1 MSLYLYIHRLLLYP
15 FTNISGQ
22 NRLTNLH
29 NNFDNVAIISIY
41 QSVYMSELKLE
52 FVGKQVKDMYGTFI
66 GKVIGIVTDID
77 GSIESVGVDCGSTGL
92 KQLAYEQLLV
102 QGEYVIYIPRWR
114 LDAQKLLRQKSL
126 TLMRIKAL
134 KDIVSENDSMKDDA
148 ELIYIKYE
156 KRLNDLEKDEKYVH
170 EKLHERLNEL
180 DKESK
185 DIKAVL
191 FDAKL
196 QHRSNEITED
206 IYQQIS
212 IHTNELMEHIN
223 LEKSEI
229 NNVKTRLTQQTL
241 ENNAIT
247 TASDTEPSTTTSQ
260 ETPPAAIESALQ
272 QQQQQQ
278 EGSIAKQSVALPPQI
293 VGKNITTTEEKP
305 VETHD
310 DVDKE
315 TETSWLNQVIPK

>member
-1 MSLYLYIHRLLLYP
+1 
-15 FTNISGQ
+15 
-22 NRLTNLH
+22 
-29 NNFDNVAIISIY
+29 
-41 QSVYMSELKLE
+41 MSELKLE

-134 KDIVSENDSMKDDA
+134 KDIVSENDSMKDEA

-170 EKLHERLNEL
+170 EKLHDRLNEL

-206 IYQQIS
+206 IYQQINM
-212 IHTNELMEHIN
+212 HTNELMEHIN

-241 ENNAIT
+241 ENNDIT
-247 TASDTEPSTTTSQ
+247 TASNAESSSTTTTTRQ
-260 ETPPAAIESALQ
+260 ETPASESSLQ
-272 QQQQQQ
+272 QEE
-278 EGSIAKQSVALPPQI
+278 EGPMVRQNVTLPQI
-293 VGKNITTTEEKP
+293 VGNNATASEEKS

-310 DVDKE
+310 DEDADKE

>member
-1 MSLYLYIHRLLLYP
+1 M
-15 FTNISGQ
+15 
-22 NRLTNLH
+22 
-29 NNFDNVAIISIY
+29 
-41 QSVYMSELKLE
+41 MSELKLE

-77 GSIESVGVDCGSTGL
+77 GSIESVGVDCGSSGL
-92 KQLAYEQLLV
+92 KHLAYEQLLV
-102 QGEYVIYIPRWR
+102 QGDYVIYIPRWR
-114 LDAQKLLRQKSL
+114 LDAQKLLRQKNL

-134 KDIVSENDSMKDDA
+134 KDIVAENDSMKDDA

-206 IYQQIS
+206 MYQQIS

-241 ENNAIT
+241 ENNAIST
-247 TASDTEPSTTTSQ
+247 VSDAESAVR
-260 ETPPAAIESALQ
+260 EMPATESALQ
-272 QQQQQQ
+272 QQEQQEQQ
-278 EGSIAKQSVALPPQI
+278 EGSVSRQSIAPQRI
-293 VGKNITTTEEKP
+293 VGKNVTSSAAAEEKP
-305 VETHD
+305 VETHAD
-310 DVDKE
+310 DVDNK
-315 TETSWLNQVIPK
+315 ETSWLNQVIPNNS

>member
-1 MSLYLYIHRLLLYP
+1 M
-15 FTNISGQ
+15 
-22 NRLTNLH
+22 
-29 NNFDNVAIISIY
+29 
-41 QSVYMSELKLE
+41 MSELKLE

-77 GSIESVGVDCGSTGL
+77 GSIESVGVDCGSAGL
-92 KQLAYEQLLV
+92 KHLAYEQLLV
-102 QGEYVIYIPRWR
+102 QGDYVIYIPRWR
-114 LDAQKLLRQKSL
+114 LDAQKLLRQKNL

-134 KDIVSENDSMKDDA
+134 KDIVAENDSMKDDA

-156 KRLNDLEKDEKYVH
+156 KRLNDLEKDVH
-170 EKLHERLNEL
+170 EKLHERLIEL

-206 IYQQIS
+206 MYQQIS

-241 ENNAIT
+241 ENNAIST
-247 TASDTEPSTTTSQ
+247 VSDAESAVR
-260 ETPPAAIESALQ
+260 EMPATESALQ
-272 QQQQQQ
+272 QQEQQ
-278 EGSIAKQSVALPPQI
+278 EGSVSRQSISPQQI
-293 VGKNITTTEEKP
+293 VGKNVTSSAAAAAAEEKP
-305 VETHD
+305 VETHAD
-310 DVDKE
+310 DVDNK
-315 TETSWLNQVIPK
+315 ETSWLNQVIPNNS

>member
-1 MSLYLYIHRLLLYP
+1 
-15 FTNISGQ
+15 
-22 NRLTNLH
+22 
-29 NNFDNVAIISIY
+29 
-41 QSVYMSELKLE
+41 MSELKLE

-134 KDIVSENDSMKDDA
+134 KDIVSENDSMKDEA

-170 EKLHERLNEL
+170 EKLHDRLNEL

-206 IYQQIS
+206 IYQQVNM
-212 IHTNELMEHIN
+212 HTNELMEHIN

-241 ENNAIT
+241 ENNDITSASNAESSTRIT
-247 TASDTEPSTTTSQ
+247 TATTSQ
-260 ETPPAAIESALQ
+260 ETPATESSLQ
-272 QQQQQQ
+272 QE
-278 EGSIAKQSVALPPQI
+278 EGSIARQSVTPQQI
-293 VGKNITTTEEKP
+293 VGNNATTTEEKS

-310 DVDKE
+310 DDADK
-315 TETSWLNQVIPK
+315 ETSWLNQVIPK